1 MEEEV
6 LLAEDLETSDVNLE
20 VGAYNANLG
29 PVWHNMTFLS
39 YK

>member
-6 LLAEDLETSDVNLE
+6 LLVEDLETSDVNLE
-20 VGAYNANLG
+20 VSASNANLG